1 MGEGDRAGQPDR
13 RTAQHGEGHPA
24 RRRRSD
30 QVGEE
35 TIGAVGVSGSS
46 TEPDEV
52 CAMAAIAG
60 VADQL
65 K

>member
-1 MGEGDRAGQPDR
+1 MAKVIPLAGGVPVK
-13 RTAQHGEGHPA
+13 
-24 RRRRSD
+24 
-30 QVGEE
+30 VGEE